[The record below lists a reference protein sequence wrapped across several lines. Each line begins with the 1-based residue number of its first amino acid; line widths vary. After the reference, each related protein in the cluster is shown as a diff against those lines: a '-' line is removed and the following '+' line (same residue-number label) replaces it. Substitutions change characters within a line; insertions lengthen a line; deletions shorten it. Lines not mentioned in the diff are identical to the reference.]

1 MVYMGYLSLD
11 TKFKGPPV
19 SDRQEIQD
27 ELKMYD
33 WLRGNFC
40 AIRNSAVILLTEIY
54 WNL

>member
-1 MVYMGYLSLD
+1 MVSMKYLSLD
-11 TKFKGPPV
+11 TKFEAHPV
-19 SDRQEIQD
+19 SNLQEVQD